1 MEKMLKV
8 FVAKFE
14 VLIQTFA

>member
-1 MEKMLKV
+1 MLKV